1 MSRQVT
7 EERSWVIPRV
17 TVMRGA
23 TFAARE
29 LQRNFIFSQGK
40 GRSWLTK
47 FRCVAVTRRVPV
59 DAATLR
65 AYASDGEFRLRVLRI
80 IHAQGTTFRCLFRL
94 RRES

>member
-1 MSRQVT
+1 MNLRLT

-47 FRCVAVTRRVPV
+47 FRCVTATQRVKL
-59 DAATLR
+59 DAAALR
-65 AYASDGEFRLRVLRI
+65 APDGELRLRVLRVV
-80 IHAQGTTFRCLFRL
+80 HAQGGTFRCLFRL
-94 RRES
+94 SRES